1 MIETCKQS
9 KTSRLQPVGMQD
21 LVAETA
27 MLKRALVEKQLLL
40 RKKALLKERRM
51 LEHLRL
57 KRRLQEAEAENKEL
71 KGAAKQVA

>member
-1 MIETCKQS
+1 MHLAS
-9 KTSRLQPVGMQD
+9 MQD
-21 LVAETA
+21 LAAENT
-27 MLKRALVEKQLLL
+27 MLKRALDEKQLLL

-71 KGAAKQVA
+71 KGVAKQVQYNVGGTS